1 MSADSRPRI
10 VDGVEIPQAPL
21 WLLAMI
27 TFCGTF
33 AMHIFVPALP
43 IAAADLKVGA
53 VAMQSTISIYI
64 LGLAFGQLIY
74 GPLAD
79 RFGRRKVLMVG
90 IVIYTSAG
98 LAAAIAPD
106 AHSLITARLFQALG
120 GCSGLV
126 LGRAMVRD
134 TSTADDA
141 VKRLALMNMM
151 VMLGPGLAPL
161 LGGLMANSWGWRSI
175 FFALC
180 GLGVANFLLAW
191 RLLPETGRPRGAN
204 GPSLLHNYKGLLR
217 SRLFLLLTLGG
228 GCATTSMYAFIASAP
243 FIFVHD
249 LHRPVAEVGPYLAIL
264 VGGAW
269 GGSFLAS
276 RLIGKMPVRRLLIG
290 SNAVSVLATFVML
303 GATLAGQL
311 SVPLVITTLFVFA
324 LGSGTASPAA
334 LSEAISIKPHAIG
347 SASGLYGFGQM
358 VVGALCTTLA
368 GLGDNPALGVTIVM
382 ATAGVIA
389 QLSFWSA
396 GRVRAAER

>member
-1 MSADSRPRI
+1 MSAIGRFRT
-10 VDGVEIPQAPL
+10 VDGVEIPVAPL
-21 WLLAMI
+21 WLLAII

-43 IAAADLKVGA
+43 IAATDLGVGA
-53 VAMQSTISIYI
+53 AAMQTTISIYI
-64 LGLAFGQLIY
+64 LGLAVGQLIY

-79 RFGRRKVLMVG
+79 RFGRRKVLMCG
-90 IVIYTSAG
+90 IVIYTCSG
-98 LAAAIAPD
+98 LAAALAPD
-106 AHSLITARLFQALG
+106 AQALITARLFQALG

-134 TSTADDA
+134 TSTSDDA

-161 LGGLMANSWGWRSI
+161 LGGLLANTLGWRSI

-180 GLGVANFLLAW
+180 VLGIANFLLAW
-191 RLLPETGRPRGAN
+191 RLLPETGKPRPKN
-204 GPSLLHNYKGLLR
+204 GPSLLQDYKKLLR
-217 SRLFLLLTLGG
+217 SKRFLLLTLGG

-249 LHRPVAEVGPYLAIL
+249 LHRPASEVGPYLALL
-264 VGGAW
+264 VCGVW
-269 GGSFLAS
+269 GGSFTAS
-276 RLIGKMPVRRLLIG
+276 RLITRVPVRKMLIV
-290 SNAVSVLATFVML
+290 SNALSVLATFVML
-303 GATLAGQL
+303 GATLTGNL
-311 SVPLVITTLFVFA
+311 SVPLVIGTLFFFT

-334 LSEAISIKPHAIG
+334 LSEAISVNPNVVG

-358 VVGALCTTLA
+358 AVGAICTTLA
-368 GLGDNPALGVTIVM
+368 GLGNNPALGVTIVM

-389 QLSFWSA
+389 QLSFWNA
-396 GRVRAAER
+396 GRERVEG